1 MPRLTKSLIEI
12 VDATGKDAM
21 VWDSVLPGFGLRV
34 RPGGGHKRFYVQ
46 YRLKNGQ
53 QRKRSLG
60 VYGVLTVEE
69 ARSEARQWLASVAR
83 GEDPAA
89 RVDPITQTVASLAAR
104 YLAEHATRTNA
115 PESQRKA
122 RSFLRLHILP
132 ALGHRDVTT
141 VTRADIMQLQA
152 RLADRPILANRV
164 LALVS
169 VLFTCA
175 ELWEW
180 RAPRT
185 HPVWRIPRF
194 VERPRARY
202 LTPEELTRLWT
213 VLDTAERQR
222 AEHPSVVGGIRLLLL
237 TGARSGEVLGLR
249 WDQIDWQAGEIRLP
263 RSKTGAKTLYV
274 ASEAFDVLRHLP
286 RVVGNPYVLPGAKT
300 GQHWHELRRAWY
312 RLRLQAG
319 LTDVRLHDLRHTY
332 ASIAVGAGLSLPQ
345 VGKLLGHTRAQTTQR
360 YSHIADAVAH
370 AAAAQTGAALA
381 RVLRKECRME
391 NGEWRMME

>member
-1 MPRLTKSLIEI
+1 MPRLTKSLI
-12 VDATGKDAM
+12 DGLDDTGKESM
-21 VWDSVLPGFGLRV
+21 LWDSLLPGFGVRV

-46 YRLKNGQ
+46 YRLKTGQ
-53 QRKRSLG
+53 QRKRPLG

-69 ARSEARQWLASVAR
+69 ARAAARQWLASVAR

-89 RVDPITQTVASLAAR
+89 RPVGVTHTVADLAAR
-104 YLAEHATRTNA
+104 YLAEHATRNNA

-122 RSFLRLHILP
+122 RSFLRHHILP
-132 ALGHRDVTT
+132 TLGPLDVTA
-141 VTRADIMQLQA
+141 VTRADIVAVQA
-152 RLADRPILANRV
+152 HLGDRPVLANRV

-194 VERPRARY
+194 IERPRERY
-202 LTPEELTRLWT
+202 LTPEEVGRLWA
-213 VLDTAERQR
+213 VLQAVAQQR
-222 AEHPSVVGGIRLLLL
+222 TEHPSVVGGIRLLLL

-249 WDQIDWQAGEIRLP
+249 WEQIDWDKRSARLP
-263 RSKTGAKTLYV
+263 SKTGPTTRYF
-274 ASEAFDVLRHLP
+274 SPEAVEVLRHLP
-286 RVVGNPYVLPGAKT
+286 RVEGNPYVLPGT
-300 GQHWHELRRAWY
+300 LPGQPWKDLRRPWH

-319 LTDVRLHDLRHTY
+319 IPDVRLHDLRHTY
-332 ASIAVGAGLSLPQ
+332 ASIAVGDGLSLPQ
-345 VGKLLGHTRAQTTQR
+345 VGKLLGHKRAQTTQR

-370 AAAAQTGAALA
+370 AAAAQTGAALQ
-381 RVLRKECRME
+381 RVLR
-391 NGEWRMME
+391 GEG